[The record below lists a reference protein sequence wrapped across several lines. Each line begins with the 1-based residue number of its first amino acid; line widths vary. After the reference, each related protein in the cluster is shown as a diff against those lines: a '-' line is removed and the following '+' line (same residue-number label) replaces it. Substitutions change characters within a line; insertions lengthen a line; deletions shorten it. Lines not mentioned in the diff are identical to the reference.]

1 MNFIRCLFG
10 LTTIQLNYSYF
21 RAMNYSKITL
31 KKDKDK
37 SLRRFHPWVFSGAIQ
52 SVEGDLE
59 EGDLVEVYA
68 QGGKYL
74 GTGHYQIGSI
84 SVRVFEFEQQ
94 EITVDYWK
102 SKFQVA
108 IELRKTLGLLD
119 SEETNIFRLVHA
131 GGDYLPGL
139 IIDYY
144 NGTAVIQ
151 CHSIGMWKMS
161 FVFSKILKELLGD
174 KLIAVYDKSSETL
187 PFKAG
192 LEPKNEYLFGAEDSV
207 KNGVEYNNQFA
218 IDWETGQKTGFFIDQ
233 RENRALLAQY
243 AKGKKVLNTY
253 CYSGGFSIYALNEG
267 ASLVHSV
274 DSSQKAIDLVDNN
287 VALIPDLAD
296 KHESFVS
303 DSLEYIS
310 ATDTKY
316 DVIILDPPAFG
327 KHKRVRHKAVQGYKR
342 LNAKA
347 MKKIQPGGIIFTFSC
362 SQIVDK
368 ELFANTI
375 AAAAIEARRKVRVL
389 HQLHQPA
396 DHPVNLAQ
404 PESEY
409 LKGLVIQVL

>member
-1 MNFIRCLFG
+1 
-10 LTTIQLNYSYF
+10 
-21 RAMNYSKITL
+21 MNYSKIIL

-37 SLRRFHPWVFSGAIQ
+37 SLRRFHPWVFSGAISEVDQ
-52 SVEGDLE
+52 SLAEGDI
-59 EGDLVEVYA
+59 VEVFSRS
-68 QGGKYL
+68 GKYL

-94 EITVDYWK
+94 EITNDYWRQ
-102 SKFQVA
+102 KFKTA
-108 IELRKTLGLLD
+108 IDLRENLGLLQAKD
-119 SEETNIFRLVHA
+119 TNIFRLIHA

-139 IIDYY
+139 IIDFY

-151 CHSIGMWKMS
+151 CHSIGMWKLRS
-161 FVFSKILKELLGD
+161 VFADLLKDLLKD

-187 PFKAG
+187 PFKAD
-192 LEPKNEYLFGAEDSV
+192 LEPKNEYLFGQENAIKE
-207 KNGVEYNNQFA
+207 GLEYNNKFL

-233 RENRALLAQY
+233 RENRALLANY
-243 AKGKKVLNTY
+243 SKGKKVLNTY
-253 CYSGGFSIYALNEG
+253 CYSGGFSIFALNKG
-267 ASLVHSV
+267 AELVHSV

-287 VALIPDLAD
+287 VNLIPELSD
-296 KHESFVS
+296 KHKSFVS
-303 DSLEYIS
+303 DSLEFLTE
-310 ATDTKY
+310 TDEQY

-347 MKKIQPGGIIFTFSC
+347 MKKIKKGGIIFTFSC

-368 ELFANTI
+368 QLFANTI
-375 AAAAIEARRKVRVL
+375 NAAAIEARRKVRIL

-396 DHPVNLAQ
+396 DHPINLAQ

>member
-1 MNFIRCLFG
+1 
-10 LTTIQLNYSYF
+10 
-21 RAMNYSKITL
+21 MNYAKITL

-37 SLRRFHPWVFSGAIQ
+37 SLRRFHPWVFSGAI
-52 SVEGDLE
+52 SNTDGELE
-59 EGDLVEVYA
+59 EGDIVEVYS
-68 QGGKYL
+68 QDNKYL

-102 SKFQVA
+102 GKLQTA
-108 IELRKTLGLLD
+108 IDLRADLGLLNAV
-119 SEETNIFRLVHA
+119 ETTIFRLVHA

-139 IIDYY
+139 IIDFY

-151 CHSIGMWKMS
+151 CHSIGMWKLS
-161 FVFSKILKELLGD
+161 FVFSKILKELLGEQ
-174 KLIAVYDKSSETL
+174 LIAVYDKSSETL

-192 LEPKNEYLFGAEDSV
+192 LEPKNEYLFGASDSI
-207 KNGVEYNNQFA
+207 KIAVEYDNQFS

-233 RENRALLAQY
+233 RENRKLLAHY

-287 VALIPDLAD
+287 VTLIPEHAD

-303 DSLEYIS
+303 DSLEFLS
-310 ATDTKY
+310 ATETKY
-316 DVIILDPPAFG
+316 DIIILDPPAFG

-347 MKKIQPGGIIFTFSC
+347 MKIIQPGGIIFTFSC

-396 DHPVNLAQ
+396 DHPINLAQ

>member
-1 MNFIRCLFG
+1 
-10 LTTIQLNYSYF
+10 
-21 RAMNYSKITL
+21 MNYSKIIL

-52 SVEGDLE
+52 QVEGELE
-59 EGDLVEVYA
+59 EGDVVEVYA
-68 QGGKYL
+68 QNGKYL

-94 EITVDYWK
+94 EITIDYWRAK
-102 SKFQVA
+102 LTTA
-108 IELRKTLGLLD
+108 IELRESLGLLN
-119 SEETNIFRLVHA
+119 STETTIFRLVHA

-139 IIDYY
+139 IIDFY
-144 NGTAVIQ
+144 NGTAVLQ
-151 CHSIGMWKMS
+151 CHSIGMWKLS
-161 FVFSKILKELLGD
+161 FVFSNILKDLLGD
-174 KLIAVYDKSSETL
+174 KLVAVYDKSSETL

-192 LEPKNEYLFGAEDSV
+192 LDPKNEYIFGAEDAV
-207 KNGVEYNNQFA
+207 KKGIEYKNEFA

-233 RENRALLAQY
+233 RENRKLLAQY
-243 AKGKKVLNTY
+243 AQGKKVLNTY
-253 CYSGGFSIYALNEG
+253 CYSGGFSIYALNQG

-274 DSSQKAIDLVDNN
+274 DSSQKAIDLVENN
-287 VALIPDLAD
+287 VKLIPSLAE
-296 KHESFVS
+296 KHQSFVS
-303 DSLEYIS
+303 DSLEYIT
-310 ATDTKY
+310 ATDTQY

>member
-1 MNFIRCLFG
+1 MD
-10 LTTIQLNYSYF
+10 
-21 RAMNYSKITL
+21 YSKIIV

-37 SLRRFHPWVFSGAIQ
+37 SLRRYHPWVFSGAILR
-52 SVEGDLE
+52 VEGEVE
-59 EGDLVEVYA
+59 EGDIVAVYSHDNR
-68 QGGKYL
+68 YL

-84 SVRVFEFEQQ
+84 TVRVFEFEEK
-94 EITVDYWK
+94 EITQDYWK
-102 SKFQVA
+102 QKLATAVA
-108 IELRKTLGLLD
+108 LRSDLGLLNA
-119 SEETNIFRLVHA
+119 EETNVFRLVHA

-139 IIDYY
+139 IIDFY
-144 NGTAVIQ
+144 NGTAVLQ
-151 CHSIGMWKMS
+151 CHSIGMWKLS
-161 FVFSKILKELLGD
+161 FMFSNLLKELLGD
-174 KLIAVYDKSSETL
+174 KLVAVYDKSSETL

-192 LEPKNEYLFGAEDSV
+192 LEPKNDYLFGNDAAI
-207 KNGVEYNNQFA
+207 KTGLEYGNRFD

-233 RENRALLAQY
+233 RENRLLLAKY
-243 AKGKKVLNTY
+243 AKNKKVLNTY

-274 DSSQKAIDLVDNN
+274 DSSQKAIDLVDKN
-287 VALIPDLAD
+287 VALIPELEE

-303 DSLEYIS
+303 DSLTFIS
-310 ATDTKY
+310 ETEHQY
-316 DVIILDPPAFG
+316 DIIILDPPAFG

-347 MKKIQPGGIIFTFSC
+347 MKKIKPGGIIFTFSC

-375 AAAAIEARRKVRVL
+375 YAAAIEARRKVRVL

-396 DHPVNLAQ
+396 DHPINLAQ

>member
-1 MNFIRCLFG
+1 
-10 LTTIQLNYSYF
+10 
-21 RAMNYSKITL
+21 MNYSKITV

-52 SVEGDLE
+52 SVEGELD
-59 EGDLVEVYA
+59 EGDVVEVFSYDNR
-68 QGGKYL
+68 YL

-84 SVRVFEFEQQ
+84 SVRIFEFEQQ
-94 EITVDYWK
+94 EITTEYWK
-102 SKFQVA
+102 GKFDSA
-108 IELRKTLGLLD
+108 IALRASLGLLD
-119 SEETNIFRLVHA
+119 AEETNIFRLIHA

-139 IIDYY
+139 IIDFY
-144 NGTAVIQ
+144 NGTAVLQ
-151 CHSIGMWKMS
+151 CHSIGMWKLS
-161 FVFSKILKELLGD
+161 FVFTQILKELLGD
-174 KLIAVYDKSSETL
+174 KLLAVYDKSSETL

-192 LEPKNEYLFGAEDSV
+192 LEPKNEYLFGEESSI
-207 KNGVEYNNQFA
+207 KSGVEYNNQFS

-233 RENRALLAQY
+233 RENRKLLAKY

-274 DSSQKAIDLVDNN
+274 DSSQKAIDLVENN
-287 VALIPDLAD
+287 IKLIPKLAD
-296 KHESFVS
+296 KHQSFVS

-310 ATDTKY
+310 SIDTEY
-316 DVIILDPPAFG
+316 DIIILDPPAFG

-347 MKKIQPGGIIFTFSC
+347 MKKIKPGGIIFTFSC

-375 AAAAIEARRKVRVL
+375 AAAAIEARRNVRVL

-396 DHPVNLAQ
+396 DHPINLAQ

>member
-1 MNFIRCLFG
+1 
-10 LTTIQLNYSYF
+10 
-21 RAMNYSKITL
+21 MNYAKITL

-37 SLRRFHPWVFSGAIQ
+37 SLRRFHPWVFSGAI
-52 SVEGDLE
+52 SNTEGELE
-59 EGDLVEVYA
+59 EGDIVEVYS
-68 QGGKYL
+68 QENKYL

-102 SKFQVA
+102 GKLQTA
-108 IELRKTLGLLD
+108 IDLRADLGLLNAV
-119 SEETNIFRLVHA
+119 ETTIFRLVHA

-139 IIDYY
+139 IIDFY

-151 CHSIGMWKMS
+151 CHSIGMWKLS

-174 KLIAVYDKSSETL
+174 KLIAIYDKSSETL

-192 LEPKNEYLFGAEDSV
+192 LEPKNEYLFGANDSI
-207 KNGVEYNNQFA
+207 KSGVEYNNQFA

-233 RENRALLAQY
+233 RENRKLLAHY

-274 DSSQKAIDLVDNN
+274 DSSQKAIDLVENN
-287 VALIPDLAD
+287 VNLIPELAK

-303 DSLEYIS
+303 DSLDYIS
-310 ATDTKY
+310 TTETKY
-316 DVIILDPPAFG
+316 DIIILDPPAFG

-375 AAAAIEARRKVRVL
+375 SAAAIEARRKVRVL

-396 DHPVNLAQ
+396 DHPINLAQ

>member
-1 MNFIRCLFG
+1 
-10 LTTIQLNYSYF
+10 
-21 RAMNYSKITL
+21 MNYSKIIL
-31 KKDKDK
+31 KNDKDK
-37 SLRRFHPWVFSGAIQ
+37 SLRRYHPWVFSGAI
-52 SVEGDLE
+52 SEAEGDLA
-59 EGDLVEVYA
+59 EGDIVEVFSKN
-68 QGGKYL
+68 GKYL

-102 SKFQVA
+102 EKFAAA
-108 IELRKTLGLLD
+108 IELRKSLGLLD
-119 SEETNIFRLVHA
+119 AEETNIFRLIHA
-131 GGDYLPGL
+131 GGDYMPGL
-139 IIDYY
+139 IIDFY
-144 NGTAVIQ
+144 NGTAVLQ
-151 CHSIGMWKMS
+151 CHSIGMWKLS
-161 FVFSKILKELLGD
+161 FVFTQILKDLLGD
-174 KLIAVYDKSSETL
+174 KLKAVYDKSSETL
-187 PFKAG
+187 PFKAD
-192 LEPKNEYLFGAEDSV
+192 LEPKNEYLFGEDQSE
-207 KNGVEYNNQFA
+207 KNGIEYNNQFA

-233 RENRALLAQY
+233 RENRKLLAQY

-253 CYSGGFSIYALNEG
+253 CYSGGFSIFALNEG
-267 ASLVHSV
+267 AELVHSV

-287 VALIPDLAD
+287 VKLIPDLAN

-303 DSLEYIS
+303 DSLEFL
-310 ATDTKY
+310 TKMDEEY
-316 DVIILDPPAFG
+316 DIIILDPPAFG

-347 MKKIQPGGIIFTFSC
+347 MKKIKKGGLIFTFSC

-375 AAAAIEARRKVRVL
+375 AAAAIEARRKVRIL

-396 DHPVNLAQ
+396 DHPVNIAQ